1 VDNFNSKRRNS
12 FYLKIEEGNN
22 AAPNKTLDVLI
33 ELKTKVKKE
42 RFDTFKFIENNVLN
56 QI

>member
-1 VDNFNSKRRNS
+1 MDNFNSKRRNS